1 MNKGYVY
8 KDGKVLIID
17 ENVKQKETEYYD
29 NLDEILIKENLIEE
43 MKKIKEK

>member
-17 ENVKQKETEYYD
+17 ENGKQKETEYYD

-43 MKKIKEK
+43 MKKN